1 MLVRVYRK
9 ISDKSTGAEGSKFGP
24 MFIHFNQK
32 CLEKSDSE
40 KKFFF
45 LNFWLY
51 KNHIWW
57 QNEKLNKSEVALL
70 KNLGIKF

>member
-24 MFIHFNQK
+24 MFIRFNQK

-40 KKFFF
+40 KNFFF
-45 LNFWLY
+45 KFWLF
-51 KNHIWW
+51 KNHNWW
-57 QNEKLNKSEVALL
+57 QNKSEVALL
-70 KNLGIKF
+70 NNLGIKF